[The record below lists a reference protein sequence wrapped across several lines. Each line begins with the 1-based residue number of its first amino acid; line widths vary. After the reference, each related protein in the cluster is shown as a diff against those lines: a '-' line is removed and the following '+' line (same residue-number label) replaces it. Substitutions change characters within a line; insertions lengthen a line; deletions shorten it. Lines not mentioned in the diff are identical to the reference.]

1 MLAKDINKMLDGVR
15 RELRLSSKYEGYGL
29 LFLSL
34 GFQNILDNLPTRT
47 SRDKKVIRVIDMRF
61 GLDGEGRRSLEEV
74 GKEFGVTRERIRQL
88 EKIGLRRIE
97 KEIYKSFEGKRT
109 KDCLS

>member
-15 RELRLSSKYEGYGL
+15 RELQRSSKYEGYGL

-34 GFQNILDNLPTRT
+34 GFENILHNFPTETPRQ
-47 SRDKKVIRVIDMRF
+47 RKVRRVIDMRF
-61 GLDGEGRRSLEEV
+61 GFDGEGRRSLEEV

-88 EKIGLRRIE
+88 EKIGLRRIRR
-97 KEIYKSFEGKRT
+97 EIHKSFEVK
-109 KDCLS
+109 KII